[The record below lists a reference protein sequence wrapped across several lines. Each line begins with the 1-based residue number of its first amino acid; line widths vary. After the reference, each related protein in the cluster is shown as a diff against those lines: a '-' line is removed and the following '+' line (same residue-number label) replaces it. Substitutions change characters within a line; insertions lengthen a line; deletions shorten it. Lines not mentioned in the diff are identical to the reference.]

1 MVNPIQLPVLLTQL
15 PQLQKVQTALQSQP
29 EAFQALAAKEVVE
42 EQKKAQHQVPK
53 SEKTEGSIQVGPDS
67 KGDQGGS
74 PGKKR
79 QQRES
84 EDEEQQEPMEEKA
97 PGRIIDLKV

>member
-29 EAFQALAAKEVVE
+29 EAFQAWPRKRLSRSRRRRSIRFPSLRRQKGPFRWGRIRKGTRAALQER
-42 EQKKAQHQVPK
+42 
-53 SEKTEGSIQVGPDS
+53 
-67 KGDQGGS
+67 
-74 PGKKR
+74 KR
-79 QQRES
+79 QKRES
-84 EDEEQQEPMEEKA
+84 EGEEQQEPIEEKA